1 MRSTIHTNHP
11 QPTQWSPG
19 MSVCMADIAAIRY
32 SLDGGI
38 GSPKL
43 GFMSNSLTKE
53 VGR

>member
-19 MSVCMADIAAIRY
+19 MCVCMGDIAAIRY
-32 SLDGGI
+32 SLDCGT

-43 GFMSNSLTKE
+43 GFEKNSLTKE
-53 VGR
+53 AGR